1 MSLSNPKGKHI
12 NTLVE
17 SGTSKNQLLSKSVI
31 ISGDGTDLSDTNSLQ
46 KRAKR
51 KTISNKM
58 ILSLIDVAKEKG
70 DKERVKSYWNAYHC
84 QSKIVSKDGRL
95 YGKYCKNRFCT
106 NCLAIRKADII
117 NRYYPLLKEWE
128 EPHFVT
134 LTVKSIKHQYLKDY
148 INGMNRAFK
157 LIHQRCKKRHQR
169 GKGIKLIGIKS
180 LECNFN
186 PKTKTYNPH
195 FHLIVPNKETADLLK
210 KEWLHQW
217 KDNKKLY
224 TSPKAQHI
232 RKVENLERDL
242 IETIKYGSKIFTE
255 PDLKKKGDKSI
266 PPKVYV
272 RALDNIFSAMT
283 NKRLFDRFG
292 FNLPQQPKKETSSYL
307 IQNFE
312 EWIFDPSNNDWIN
325 KKSGEIL
332 SGYIQAPELEHLLEN
347 GINLNLY

>member
-1 MSLSNPKGKHI
+1 MSLSKQKREHI
-12 NTLVE
+12 YTLVE
-17 SGTSKNQLLSKSVI
+17 SGTTKNRPLVKSVI
-31 ISGDGTDLSDTNSLQ
+31 ISGDGTDLFDKNSLQ

-51 KTISNKM
+51 KTISNTM

-70 DKERVKSYWNAYHC
+70 HKKRVKSYWNAYHC

-117 NRYYPLLKEWE
+117 NRYYPELKQWE

-134 LTVKSIKHQYLKDY
+134 LTVKATKHQHLKTYVDG
-148 INGMNRAFK
+148 INRALT
-157 LIHQRCKKRHQR
+157 LIRERCKKRHQR

-186 PKTKTYNPH
+186 PIAKTYNPH

-217 KDNKKLY
+217 KHHEKLY
-224 TSPKAQHI
+224 TSPKAQNI
-232 RKVENLERDL
+232 RKVKNLERDL

-255 PDLKKKGDKSI
+255 PDLKKKRNKSI
-266 PPKVYV
+266 PPMIYV
-272 RALDNIFSAMT
+272 KALDNIFSAMT

-292 FNLPQQPKKETSSYL
+292 FNLPQQPKKETKSYL

-325 KKSGEIL
+325 KESGEVLTNYNQTSELNDLL
-332 SGYIQAPELEHLLEN
+332 SNRIDKKKF
-347 GINLNLY
+347 